1 MKSIQN
7 REAAQR
13 FEDLRARREVLGRFS
28 AAVSVVAL
36 AQQAPTFRSGTQVVS
51 VFATVLDAQKRLV
64 PGLLQDEFEI
74 FDNDK
79 PQPIVYFDNNV
90 QPISVVVML
99 DTSGSMTLS
108 IGLLKQASEQ
118 FLIRLLKEDK
128 AKVGAFNDKIQVLP
142 RGEPFTNNR
151 DRLIRIVKE
160 NLDFGYPTRLWDAVD
175 ESMANLESEEGRR
188 VVLVFTDGDDSASRT
203 GRDDVLDRARE
214 KDMMIYAIGMQSDY
228 FNGQS
233 KVRTRPDR
241 GLRPE

>member
-1 MKSIQN
+1 MNSSA
-7 REAAQR
+7 RVVAGLAVAA
-13 FEDLRARREVLGRFS
+13 AVS
-28 AAVSVVAL
+28 VVSVVAL
-36 AQQAPTFRSGTQVVS
+36 AQQPPTFRTGTQVVS

-128 AKVGAFNDKIQVLP
+128 AKVGAFNDKIQV
-142 RGEPFTNNR
+142 GT
-151 DRLIRIVKE
+151 
-160 NLDFGYPTRLWDAVD
+160 
-175 ESMANLESEEGRR
+175 
-188 VVLVFTDGDDSASRT
+188 SRT
-203 GRDDVLDRARE
+203 IAT
-214 KDMMIYAIGMQSDY
+214 S
-228 FNGQS
+228 
-233 KVRTRPDR
+233 
-241 GLRPE
+241 